1 MDEEG
6 EDVDEEEEEEEEQ
19 EEQRVARLR
28 LWPEFS
34 LCTVVE
40 LRLERGDTTGERADP
55 SIA

>member
-6 EDVDEEEEEEEEQ
+6 EDVDEEEEEEEQ

>member
-6 EDVDEEEEEEEEQ
+6 EDVDEEEEEQ